1 MINCFFLHKII
12 ELALPKNNPNN
23 QIPINQVNFSFYIA
37 KRYLISKSS
46 NNAINIITIFAAVG
60 VVFATL
66 VLFVV
71 LSGFSGLKDFSI
83 GFYQA
88 ADPDIKITAAKGK
101 TFHIT
106 DSLIQH
112 LKNDSDIEVY
122 SKTLEERAFFNYQ
135 NKEHI
140 AYIYGVDEHFINVV
154 KMDTTVIG
162 GEWLNPNV
170 PYGVVTGNSISNK
183 LSLGIDY
190 INPLNIY
197 VPKPGNSYD
206 ITNPESLVNNINTQN
221 IGVFAIIDEI
231 DSKYVFA
238 HLPIVQELLGY
249 PLDQISGITIRLKP
263 QTNPENFA
271 TKWQTQL
278 GSDFK
283 VQTRKQLNAVFYRM
297 LNTENIVLYFVFTLI
312 LIIALFNIIGTIIMM
327 ILDKKTNLKTLY
339 SLGVTI
345 PELQKIFVLQGFML
359 SMFGLLLGLILGII
373 LVILQDQFHL
383 LMINPNLS
391 YPVKLTLQNIIIV
404 ILTMSF
410 LSFLASIIAG
420 KRINLKML
428 E

>member
-1 MINCFFLHKII
+1 
-12 ELALPKNNPNN
+12 
-23 QIPINQVNFSFYIA
+23 VNFPLYIA

-46 NNAINIITIFAAVG
+46 NNAINIITLFAALG

-88 ADPDIKITAAKGK
+88 SDPDIKITASKGK

-106 DSLIQH
+106 DSLIQK
-112 LKNDSDIEVY
+112 LKADSDIDAF

-140 AYIYGVDEHFINVV
+140 AYIYGVDEKFAQVV
-154 KMDTTVIG
+154 RIDTTVIG
-162 GEWLNPNV
+162 GEWLNPNI

-190 INPLNIY
+190 INPMYIY

-206 ITNPESLVNNINTQN
+206 ITNPESLVNSINTQN

-263 QTNPENFA
+263 ETNPEDFVK
-271 TKWQTQL
+271 KWQTEL
-278 GSDFK
+278 GSNFK

-297 LNTENIVLYFVFTLI
+297 LNTENVVLYFVFTLI
-312 LIIALFNIIGTIIMM
+312 LVIALFNIIGTIIMM

-345 PELQKIFVLQGFML
+345 PELQKIFVFQGFML
-359 SMFGLLLGLILGII
+359 SMFGLVLGLILGII
-373 LVILQDQFHL
+373 MVILQDHLHL
-383 LMINPNLS
+383 LMINPNLP
-391 YPVKLTLQNIIIV
+391 YPVRLTLQNVVIV

-410 LSFLASIIAG
+410 LSFLASMIAG
-420 KRINLKML
+420 KRINQKML
-428 E
+428 DS